1 MKFNNETIREAVKQW
16 LWLENKESAIAKYG
30 HISGWDTSQVTDMSS
45 MFVLAE
51 SFNQPLGNW
60 DVSSVTKM
68 NRMFD
73 FASSFNQPIGN
84 WDVSSVTEMAGMFN
98 RAESFNQPIGNWDV
112 SSVTDMSW
120 MFSGAQSFNQP
131 LGKWDTSS
139 VTEMAGMFSETD
151 SFNQP
156 IGNWDVSSVTNMMA
170 MFNSA
175 KSFNQSLDNW
185 NVRKDCKTTEFG
197 TGSGIIDSPFDKDEK
212 GKYMFDGWDKDYLM
226 EQIEEEPAWY
236 EDQDSSK
243 TLTMGLVFCNI
254 QFSEHPRIAALGNE
268 ASNNDSDFINKYEKC
283 LKGEFS
289 MPTALKKHIKVIKY
303 DFGIDHVEFEDNY
316 LTLDVVCHVT
326 FKITS
331 SLEEAIAAIDQFQQN
346 NHDLRWNLSI
356 YWS

>member
-1 MKFNNETIREAVKQW
+1 MKFNNETIREAVKQ
-16 LWLENKESAIAKYG
+16 WLENKESAIAKYG
-30 HISGWDTSQVTDMSS
+30 HISGWDTSQVTDMSKLFFGAKDFNEPIGS
-45 MFVLAE
+45 WDTSNVTNMHYIFNGAFA
-51 SFNQPLGNW
+51 FNQPLG
-60 DVSSVTKM
+60 D
-68 NRMFD
+68 
-73 FASSFNQPIGN
+73 
-84 WDVSSVTEMAGMFN
+84 
-98 RAESFNQPIGNWDV
+98 WDV
-112 SSVTDMSW
+112 SSVTDM
-120 MFSGAQSFNQP
+120 A
-131 LGKWDTSS
+131 
-139 VTEMAGMFSETD
+139 EMHAFAA
-151 SFNQP
+151 F
-156 IGNWDVSSVTNMMA
+156 
-170 MFNSA
+170 
-175 KSFNQSLDNW
+175 
-185 NVRKDCKTTEFG
+185 FG

-212 GKYMFDGWDKDYLM
+212 GEYMFDGWDKDYLM

-346 NHDLRWNLSI
+346 NHDLRWDVSI

>member
-1 MKFNNETIREAVKQW
+1 MKFNNETIREAVKQ
-16 LWLENKESAIAKYG
+16 WLENKESAIAKYG
-30 HISGWDTSQVTDMSS
+30 HISGWDTSQVTDMSKLFLDAWHFNDPIENWDTS
-45 MFVLAE
+45 NVTDMSEMFRGY
-51 SFNQPLGNW
+51 FNQPLG
-60 DVSSVTKM
+60 D
-68 NRMFD
+68 
-73 FASSFNQPIGN
+73 
-84 WDVSSVTEMAGMFN
+84 
-98 RAESFNQPIGNWDV
+98 
-112 SSVTDMSW
+112 
-120 MFSGAQSFNQP
+120 
-131 LGKWDTSS
+131 WDTSK
-139 VTEMAGMFSETD
+139 VTNMSCMFERAH
-151 SFNQP
+151 SFHQP
-156 IGNWDVSSVTNMMA
+156 IGNWDVSSVTNMSN
-170 MFNSA
+170 MFDSA
-175 KSFNQSLDNW
+175 VSFNQPIGNWDVSNVKKMIQMFSTAHAFKQSLNNW
-185 NVRKDCKTTEFG
+185 NVRKDCRTVQSRIRDFK
-197 TGSGIIDSPFDKDEK
+197 FDKDEK